1 MAKRVNQIKSKSGEE
16 WKERKPKFLRPDLRW
31 HWSKPGSRK
40 SAPIKIYEVKASRL
54 NSQAYKAL
62 IKQANERLRQIEK
75 RGLQSVSR
83 EYQLVK
89 MYAENYPKGKGS
101 IYTYDREKGRI
112 RFSSNLKAFVEDS
125 NLFQRSLHG
134 LSPAEREKE
143 IRRAKAERRAYMI
156 NTLRNFLTA
165 ESSTVSGIKKIRQ
178 RAFESFKKK
187 VEENDV
193 LYPGLKDI
201 SREQY
206 DAFWS
211 TYREKFADVHD
222 TYGYDK
228 VMRAMRET
236 NLMSLSPERIQ
247 EILSF
252 DDTHQ
257 ADDSADFVEMAV
269 DMFPDLE
276 FKF

>member
-1 MAKRVNQIKSKSGEE
+1 MAKQVNTIPETKKERV
-16 WKERKPKFLRPDLRW
+16 ERKPKFLRPDLRW
-31 HWSKPGSRK
+31 HWSAPDKRK

-54 NSQAYKAL
+54 GKQAYKAL

-101 IYTYDREKGRI
+101 IYTYDKKKGRI
-112 RFSSNLKAFVEDS
+112 RFSSDLNKFIEGS
-125 NLFQRSLHG
+125 TLFQGSLFG
-134 LSPAEREKE
+134 LSPEEKK
-143 IRRAKAERRAYMI
+143 KAIQRGKAQRRAYMI

-165 ESSTVSGIKKIRQ
+165 ESSTVSGIKAIRQ
-178 RAFESFKKK
+178 RAFETFKEK
-187 VEENDV
+187 VKNDDV

-201 SREQY
+201 TKEQY

-228 VMRAMRET
+228 VMRMMQET

-247 EILSF
+247 EVLSF
-252 DDTHQ
+252 DDTHM
-257 ADDSADFVEMAV
+257 AETGADFVDMAV
-269 DMFPDLE
+269 DMFPDV
-276 FKF
+276 KFNF

>member
-1 MAKRVNQIKSKSGEE
+1 MAKKVNQIPEKQGEE
-16 WKERKPKFLRPDLRW
+16 REEHKPKYLRPDLRW
-31 HWSKPGSRK
+31 HWSSPAKRK

-54 NSQAYKAL
+54 NKQAFKAL
-62 IKQANERLRQIEK
+62 VKQANERLRQIEK

-89 MYAENYPKGKGS
+89 MYAENYPRGKGS
-101 IYTYDREKGRI
+101 IYTYDKKNGRI
-112 RFSSNLKAFVEDS
+112 RFSSNLKGFMEDS
-125 NLFQRSLHG
+125 TLFQRSLIG
-134 LSPAEREKE
+134 LSPEAKTKE
-143 IRRAKAERRAYMI
+143 IKRARSERRAYMI

-165 ESSTVSGIKKIRQ
+165 ESSTVSGIKAIRQ
-178 RAFESFKKK
+178 RAYETFKDK
-187 VEENDV
+187 VESNNV
-193 LYPGLKDI
+193 LYPGITDVT
-201 SREQY
+201 REQY
-206 DAFWS
+206 DAIWS

-228 VMRAMRET
+228 VMRMLQET

-257 ADDSADFVEMAV
+257 AKDDADFVDMAT

-276 FKF
+276 LNF

>member
-1 MAKRVNQIKSKSGEE
+1 MAKVVNQIRQTKER
-16 WKERKPKFLRPDLRW
+16 KERKPKYLRPDLRW
-31 HWSKPGSRK
+31 HWSSPTKRK
-40 SAPIKIYEVKASRL
+40 SAPIKIYEVKASQL
-54 NSQAYKAL
+54 NNQAFKAL
-62 IKQANERLRQIEK
+62 VKQANERLRQIEK

-101 IYTYDREKGRI
+101 IYTYDKKKGRI
-112 RFSSNLKAFVEDS
+112 RFSSNLKSFMEDS
-125 NLFQRSLHG
+125 TLFQRSLHG
-134 LSPAEREKE
+134 LSPEAKTKE
-143 IRRAKAERRAYMI
+143 LKLARSERRAYMI

-178 RAFESFKKK
+178 RAFETFKAK
-187 VEENDV
+187 VESDDV
-193 LYPGLKDI
+193 LYPGLQDI

-228 VMRAMRET
+228 VMRMMQET

-257 ADDSADFVEMAV
+257 AETGADFVDMAT

-276 FKF
+276 FNF